1 VGGSDARYLSNGYL
15 AYAHNGTLFVVG
27 FDPERLEVKGAPV
40 PIIQGVMS
48 GASNGDA
55 VFAVSQNGTLVFQ
68 PGSLTSFQY
77 NLLWMDRNGKAVNIT
92 EEVKPYAF
100 PAISPDGKRIAL
112 TLQSSTFDVWV
123 YDLVRDTLTKV
134 SFGSDDYR
142 PHWSP
147 DGKMLAYDSSK
158 SGHQQI

>member
-1 VGGSDARYLSNGYL
+1 MKNS
-15 AYAHNGTLFVVG
+15 
-27 FDPERLEVKGAPV
+27 APM

-55 VFAVSQNGTLVFQ
+55 AFAVSQTGTLVFQ
-68 PGSLTSFQY
+68 PGGLTSFQY
-77 NLLWMDRNGKAVNIT
+77 NLLWMDRNGKVANIT

-123 YDLVRDTLTKV
+123 YDLVRATLTKA
-134 SFGSDDYR
+134 SCGRDASR
-142 PHWSP
+142 PRWS
-147 DGKMLAYDSSK
+147 
-158 SGHQQI
+158 